1 MNYQFTD
8 EDKLIPI
15 YCIGCRQH
23 IPRTVSKSNRGLC
36 PVCVAKI
43 QATPSIAPPPAQPT
57 PPPPNP
63 QYQQHQPG
71 YYQPAPPKPMST
83 GGIIGLVL
91 VCTFCICPVG
101 FGLIGNLNGN
111 QPKPADS
118 ANSSVEDIVASKSM
132 TEAEKQEAADKAL
145 RPADSANSSQQERVS
160 TTPIELVRFFSENA
174 VKAKDWASGKEI
186 QITAPVYSVGNN
198 MFGGDRVCVQFE
210 AKTGDFLNPKVE
222 FWYSGSF
229 RSEVGN
235 LKAGQIVTCV
245 GTFKEQ
251 QFGGDIQ
258 LIGLDLK

>member
-43 QATPSIAPPPAQPT
+43 QATSSIAPPPAQPT
-57 PPPPNP
+57 PPPPHP

-118 ANSSVEDIVASKSM
+118 ANSS
-132 TEAEKQEAADKAL
+132 QL
-145 RPADSANSSQQERVS
+145 ERVS
-160 TTPIELVRFFSENA
+160 ITPIELVRFFSENE

-210 AKTGDFLNPKVE
+210 AKTGDFLNPKVQ

-258 LIGLDLK
+258 LEGLDLK

>member
-71 YYQPAPPKPMST
+71 YYQPVPPKPMST

-101 FGLIGNLNGN
+101 FGLIGNLSGN
-111 QPKPADS
+111 QPKPVDS
-118 ANSSVEDIVASKSM
+118 ANSSVENTVANKPM

-145 RPADSANSSQQERVS
+145 KAAWIANEEKVRGKFPEASPWDGI
-160 TTPIELVRFFSENA
+160 TPEV
-174 VKAKDWASGKEI
+174 
-186 QITAPVYSVGNN
+186 NN
-198 MFGGDRVCVQFE
+198 
-210 AKTGDFLNPKVE
+210 
-222 FWYSGSF
+222 Y
-229 RSEVGN
+229 
-235 LKAGQIVTCV
+235 LKASLKDYDSMKIVACYEVLTFGTDKWSQRVKYRAKNGFGAYDLVEQIFVIQNGQVV
-245 GTFKEQ
+245 
-251 QFGGDIQ
+251 DV
-258 LIGLDLK
+258 IGE